1 MRIEKCS
8 VDNQPVARPSR
19 RLWSGRLL
27 LLIAAIPI
35 VLVGFSTTPP
45 ASHTGGFGEPTCQ
58 ACHGTGLNVGNG
70 QVTIEVSNVFTG
82 YPSNSTVPVTVTV
95 NDPTA
100 VHWGFELSARTQGGQ
115 QAGTLLAGSD
125 GFTQILSQSG
135 IQYIT
140 QTASGSRL
148 GQANGASF
156 SFQWRA
162 PNVSAGP
169 VQFHVAAV
177 AGNNNPP
184 TSDAG
189 DRTYTKSL
197 TVQPQAAPAPSVSA
211 NGTVNNASF
220 AAGTSPLA
228 PGTIA
233 AIFGANLNNG
243 SQVLNSAFGTDG
255 KLLTTLGG
263 AGVKFN
269 GISAPFYY
277 SLPTQLA
284 VQVPEELA
292 GSTSALVEVTVG
304 GVTSAPQ
311 TVPLGP
317 SSPGIFTS
325 PSGGTGQGAVVIA
338 NTATFAAPQNSI
350 PGAQASPVARE
361 GFITIYCTGLGAVT
375 NPPGTGRRA
384 SGSLLST
391 TIETPQVTIGGI
403 PATVG
408 FSGLTPNLVGLYQ
421 VNAQIPAAS
430 PTGNAVSLV
439 LTIGGRQSN
448 PVTIAIGP

>member
-1 MRIEKCS
+1 MRIMKCS
-8 VDNQPVARPSR
+8 SDNHSVARPR
-19 RLWSGRLL
+19 RQPWWSLLL

-45 ASHTGGFGEPTCQ
+45 ASHTGGFSEPTCQ
-58 ACHGTGLNVGNG
+58 SCHGTGLNTGSG
-70 QVTIEVSNVFTG
+70 QVTIEVSNVSSG
-82 YPSNSTVPVTVTV
+82 YTSNSTFPVTVTV
-95 NDPTA
+95 NDASA
-100 VHWGFELSARTQGGQ
+100 VHWGFELSARTQSGQ

-125 GFTQILSQSG
+125 GFTQILSQGG
-135 IQYIT
+135 IQYIA

-162 PNVSAGP
+162 PDVSAGP
-169 VQFHVAAV
+169 VEFHVAAV

-184 TSDAG
+184 TSDPG
-189 DRTYTKSL
+189 DHTYTKNL

-220 AAGTSPLA
+220 AAGTNPLA

-233 AIFGANLNNG
+233 AIFGTNLNNG
-243 SQVLNSAFGTDG
+243 SGFSNSAFGIDG

-269 GISAPFYY
+269 GIAAPLF
-277 SLPTQLA
+277 SSFPGQLN
-284 VQVPEELA
+284 VQIPEELA
-292 GSTSALVEVTVG
+292 GSTSASVVVTVNG
-304 GVTSAPQ
+304 ATSAPQ
-311 TVPLGP
+311 TVLLAS
-317 SSPGIFTS
+317 SSPGIFTIS
-325 PSGGTGQGAVVIA
+325 SGGTGQGIIQIA
-338 NTATFAAPQNSI
+338 NTAIFAAPQGSI
-350 PGAQASPVARE
+350 SGAQARPAVRE
-361 GFITIYCTGLGAVT
+361 QFITIYCTGLGAVT

-384 SGSLLST
+384 AGDPLSR

-403 PATVG
+403 PATVD
-408 FSGLTPNLVGLYQ
+408 FSGLTPGLVGLYQ

-430 PTGNAVSLV
+430 ATGNAISLV

-448 PVTIAIGP
+448 TVAIAVGP

>member
-1 MRIEKCS
+1 MICS
-8 VDNQPVARPSR
+8 SDSQSVARPPR
-19 RLWSGRLL
+19 QPWWSLL
-27 LLIAAIPI
+27 LLLLAAIPI

-58 ACHGTGLNVGNG
+58 ACHGTGVNVGNG
-70 QVTIEVSNVFTG
+70 QVTIAVSNVSSG
-82 YPSNSTVPVTVTV
+82 YTSNSTFPVTVTV

-100 VHWGFELSARTQGGQ
+100 VHWGFELSARTQNGQ

-125 GFTQILSQSG
+125 GFTQLLSQGG
-135 IQYIT
+135 IQYMA

-148 GQANGASF
+148 GQTAGASF

-162 PNVSAGP
+162 PVVSAGP
-169 VQFHVAAV
+169 VTFHVAAV

-184 TSDAG
+184 TSDPG
-189 DRTYTKSL
+189 DLTYTKSL
-197 TVQPQAAPAPSVSA
+197 TVSPQAVPGPTVSA

-220 AAGTSPLA
+220 APGTNPLA

-243 SQVLNSAFGTDG
+243 SQVLNSAFGIDG

-263 AGVKFN
+263 ASVKFN
-269 GISAPFYY
+269 GISAPLYY
-277 SLPTQLA
+277 SLPGQLA

-317 SSPGIFTS
+317 SSPGIFTI
-325 PSGGTGQGAVVIA
+325 PSGGTGQGIILIS
-338 NTATFAAPQNSI
+338 NTVFFAAPQNSI
-350 PGAQASPVARE
+350 PGVQARPVSRGE
-361 GFITIYCTGLGAVT
+361 YITIYCTGLGAVA

-384 SGSLLST
+384 SASPLST

-403 PATVG
+403 PAAVV
-408 FSGLTPNLVGLYQ
+408 FSGLTPDLVGLYQ

-430 PTGNAVSLV
+430 ATGNAIPLV
-439 LTIGGRQSN
+439 LTIAGRQSN
-448 PVTIAIGP
+448 TVTIAVGP